1 MKNTFDNKR
10 DELLSELQDIL
21 DSAEKLVEEGG
32 EVSAD
37 QLKKLKKQLVEKTDG
52 YREQLDDLR
61 AKAADKARTAIRQS
75 DELIQDN
82 PYKTIGIAA
91 GVAFLAGLLIN
102 RSR

>member
-1 MKNTFDNKR
+1 MKNTFDSKR

-21 DSAEKLVEEGG
+21 DSAEQLVEEGG

-37 QLKKLKKQLVEKTDG
+37 QLKKLKKQLVEKTEG

-61 AKAADKARTAIRQS
+61 TKATDKARAAIKQS

-82 PYKTIGIAA
+82 PYKTIGIVA

-102 RSR
+102 RSK